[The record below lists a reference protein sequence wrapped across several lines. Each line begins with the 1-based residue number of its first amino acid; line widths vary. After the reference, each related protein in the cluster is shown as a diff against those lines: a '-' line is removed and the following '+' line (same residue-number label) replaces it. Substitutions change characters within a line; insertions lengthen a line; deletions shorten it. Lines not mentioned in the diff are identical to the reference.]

1 MSLILEKDKI
11 MKIDYAFWYS
21 EFKWKMYDASTILF
35 DDSKNDLRALPK
47 TVRLQLLMSLSI
59 VWSTVF
65 SIWVFETIVAVSYG
79 WGGLVIGHLLAIVAV
94 YYTFHSFKNVKEKSR
109 KFGVTVNS
117 YDECYDYLEKK
128 E

>member
-1 MSLILEKDKI
+1 MESI
-11 MKIDYAFWYS
+11 MDYRFIWN
-21 EFKWKMYDASTILF
+21 EFKWKMYDAATILF

-79 WGGLVIGHLLAIVAV
+79 WGGLVLGHLLAIIAV
-94 YYTFHSFKNVKEKSR
+94 YYTFNSFKNVKEKSR

-128 E
+128 DG

>member
-21 EFKWKMYDASTILF
+21 EFKWKMYDAATILF

-79 WGGLVIGHLLAIVAV
+79 WGGLVIGHLLAIIAV
-94 YYTFHSFKNVKEKSR
+94 YYTFSSFKNVKEKSR

>member
-1 MSLILEKDKI
+1 

-21 EFKWKMYDASTILF
+21 EFKWKMYDAATILF
-35 DDSKNDLRALPK
+35 DDNQNDLRALPK

-65 SIWVFETIVAVSYG
+65 SIWVFETIYDMSYG